1 MKVFLSTDMEG
12 TAGVVDWSQCR
23 PPGPDYEYCRGL
35 LQAEVN
41 AAIDGAIEAGARE
54 FLVNDSHSDMQN
66 LRPDQLHGGAG
77 YLSGRHK
84 PLYMMQGLDASFDAV
99 FFISYH
105 GSMSSSV
112 SVLSHT
118 YNPKAIADVRL
129 NDVVAGESGV
139 NALVAQAYG
148 VPVVLITGDRTTA
161 QEAAPFF
168 PTIETAVVKE
178 SVTRFAAT
186 ALHPERA
193 RALIR
198 EGARRAIARLPTFS
212 PPAITLPA
220 TLSVR
225 FHNGDL
231 ADLATWL
238 RGVER
243 IDEKTVMMTDD
254 DPLRLFRTFIT
265 TILLTRAIAE

>member
-1 MKVFLSTDMEG
+1 VKVFLSTDMEG

-23 PPGPDYEYCRGL
+23 GPSPEYEYCRAL

-41 AAIDGAIEAGARE
+41 AAIDGALAAGARD
-54 FLVNDSHSDMQN
+54 FLVNDSHSTMQN
-66 LRPDQLHGGAG
+66 LRPDQLNGGAS

-84 PLYMMQGLDASFDAV
+84 PLYMMQGLDSSFDAV
-99 FFISYH
+99 FFVSYH
-105 GSMSSSV
+105 GSMSSAS

-118 YNPKAIADVRL
+118 YNPRAVADVRL
-129 NDVVAGESGV
+129 NDVVAGESGI
-139 NALVAQAYG
+139 NALVAQAHG

-161 QEAAPFF
+161 EEAVPFC
-168 PTIETAVVKE
+168 PGIETVVVKE
-178 SVTRFAAT
+178 SVTRFAA
-186 ALHPERA
+186 AGLHPDRA
-193 RALIR
+193 REAIR
-198 EGARRAIARLPTFS
+198 AGAQRAMGRLDSFA
-212 PPAITLPA
+212 PPAIALPA

-243 IDEKTVMMTDD
+243 IDEKTVVMTDE
-254 DPLRLFRTFIT
+254 DPLRLFRTFVT
-265 TILLTRAIAE
+265 TILLTRSIVE